1 MVNIKKSDIPE
12 HIINIL
18 SNDEINSIVKN
29 TDSLIDIAYDLIEI
43 EEYEN
48 SLDLLKYSYELH
60 GFTPDLLNG
69 LAEVYSEMDDSNTA
83 LRIMKKAA
91 DMYPND
97 AVTLA
102 NTATLFWENGDFAKG
117 IYYYNL
123 AIKENSTL
131 LDAYINLIN
140 LHYECGD
147 IFIAFITCLKILQ
160 VFPNDRQILELRDEL
175 IFDMAISFS

>member
-1 MVNIKKSDIPE
+1 MVKINKSEIPE
-12 HIINIL
+12 HISCIL
-18 SNDEINSIVKN
+18 SGDELERIVKN

-48 SLDLLKYSYELH
+48 SLDLLTYCYELH

-69 LAEVYSEMDDSNTA
+69 LAVAYSEMDQSHKA
-83 LRIMKKAA
+83 LRIMKKAS
-91 DMYPND
+91 DMYPDD

-102 NTATLFWENGDFAKG
+102 NTATLFWENGDYAKA

-123 AIKENSTL
+123 AIKENNTL

-160 VFPNDRQILELRDEL
+160 VFPDDRQILDLRDEL